1 MLQAALACAEHG
13 WHVFPCAKGGK
24 RPALRGDWQELATTD
39 RSRIHQWWQRYP
51 YNIGIA
57 CGASG
62 LAVLDLDVPRN
73 GKVQPDQAPGADMFN
88 SLCRMHRQQVPA
100 TFTVRT
106 PSGGR
111 HLYFTVP
118 GTELRNS
125 AGRLA
130 PLIDVRAAGGYVV
143 APGSRIDGKPYA
155 VIDSTPPA
163 PFPSWI
169 AALLQK
175 SDPLLSPRAGD
186 PVTQLRD
193 GDAYGVAALRDEVR
207 IVATAAVHTR
217 NDTLNRAAFNL
228 GQLVGAD
235 LLQADAVGAALAKA
249 AAQAGLPEREASR
262 TIRSGMTAGARSP
275 RQARHPPRAPQPPP
289 HAQGG
294 RGPVQRK

>member
-1 MLQAALACAEHG
+1 
-13 WHVFPCAKGGK
+13 VFPCAKGGK
-24 RPALRGDWQELATTD
+24 PPALRGDDWQELATTD
-39 RSRIHQWWQRYP
+39 RSCIQRWWQRYP

-57 CGASG
+57 CGPSG

-73 GKVQPDQAPGADMFN
+73 GKAQLDQAPGADVFN
-88 SLCRMHRQQVPA
+88 SLCRLHGQQVPA

-111 HLYFTVP
+111 HLYFTAP
-118 GTELRNS
+118 ETDLRNS

-155 VIDSTPPA
+155 IIDSTAPA
-163 PFPSWI
+163 AFPSWI

-175 SDPLLSPRAGD
+175 ADPLPSTRADD
-186 PVTQLRD
+186 PVAQLRD

-235 LLQADAVGAALAKA
+235 LLQADAVGAALAEA
-249 AAQAGLPEREASR
+249 AARAGLPEREASR

-275 RQARHPPRAPQPPP
+275 RQARQRPRAPQPPP
-289 HAQGG
+289 PAQGG